1 MSNNKINRPSSY
13 RGRLSELEKKSKPTK
28 RMSQKA
34 YDAQRMRVLSYLKNS
49 YENETMME
57 FRKRTKDK

>member
-1 MSNNKINRPSSY
+1 MNNKIPRHSIN
-13 RGRLSELEKKSKPTK
+13 RGRSSELEKKSKPTK

-34 YDAQRMRVLSYLKNS
+34 YDAQRMRVLSYLKDS